1 VSNGCTS
8 HCQVFEL
15 PRVWRDCFTFLH
27 LKFVG
32 FLVLLTISG
41 CTAHVVWLYFSS
53 SNIST
58 SSWMTGLFCFFVL
71 SILSGCTVPNGCTSY
86 RQAFELL
93 LKWRDYFIFSTFVFC
108 LFSCTFY
115 IKWVVLLMWNGCTS
129 PRHIFEGAHS
139 LHIKR
144 NIWKIKDEVCTL
156 LCELLLDILLFI
168 LHFTKNFAL
177 SKLIICPSS
186 SHHLY
191 FSES

>member
-1 VSNGCTS
+1 VSNGCTC

-53 SNIST
+53 SNIFNFL
-58 SSWMTGLFCFFVL
+58 MNDEIILFFVL

-129 PRHIFEGAHS
+129 PRHI
-139 LHIKR
+139 
-144 NIWKIKDEVCTL
+144 VL
-156 LCELLLDILLFI
+156 LTSGGVRISRRRRRKGGRLTRHYTRVAPGSTTFSSCHFI
-168 LHFTKNFAL
+168 
-177 SKLIICPSS
+177 S
-186 SHHLY
+186 
-191 FSES
+191 